1 MTAEFATV
9 MPAVIM
15 VLACCL
21 AGGQLVTGQLRLQDA
36 ASGAARS
43 LARGEAS
50 AVVHRR
56 LVQLVPRA
64 SARQSARDGM
74 ICVTVTQ
81 AGALGFGLAS
91 VVTLEASGCALGS
104 GE

>member
-21 AGGQLVTGQLRLQDA
+21 AGGQLATGQLRLQDA

-43 LARGEAS
+43 LARGEAP
-50 AVVHRR
+50 AVVQQRV
-56 LVQLVPRA
+56 VQLVPRA
-64 SARQSARDGM
+64 SARQSTQGGM
-74 ICVTVTQ
+74 VCVTVTQ
-81 AGALGFGLAS
+81 PGALGFGLAS
-91 VVTLEASGCALGS
+91 AITLEASGCALS
-104 GE
+104 GGA